1 MKKHKFLKVLIVLGI
16 SVFVASCQ
24 QSSNSANEAKIDS
37 LVNAKVAE
45 KTEAIEA
52 KAREEAEEKVKQEQ
66 EARERE
72 AQAQLES
79 VRPSGNSLREREMR
93 FYFDAG
99 YDFGTHPTYSKMD
112 DEKMHTAFLL
122 VVSHHDMSH
131 ANNANLERSFMA
143 GVAKGRAELKDLQH

>member
-1 MKKHKFLKVLIVLGI
+1 MKKHKLPVSLLAFSLSL
-16 SVFVASCQ
+16 FVASCQ

-52 KAREEAEEKVKQEQ
+52 KAREEAEEKLRQEQ